1 MVWHGREENRV
12 DLPMFHECHSGPGNN
27 NFWFTGWVL
36 QRKATGQLALG
47 VELFHRTPNESAGC
61 SRRVSTSAAGR
72 RRVSTWG
79 GIYDFTDHI
88 HFLFS
93 LGRGLQHAKETS
105 EFSWYIG
112 FEVTGGEE
120 PPKA

>member
-1 MVWHGREENRV
+1 LFTRIRV
-12 DLPMFHECHSGPGNN
+12 VSCAWLAAAGSGGKN
-27 NFWFTGWVL
+27 
-36 QRKATGQLALG
+36 LG
-47 VELFHRTPNESAGC
+47 VVTLGDLAPACAEASTFLDDQPPNKSGGTQ
-61 SRRVSTSAAGR
+61 STRFKA
-72 RRVSTWG
+72 G

-120 PPKA
+120 PPKAHGCI